1 MNLLFSQPPP
11 PSSRPP
17 VIECKILHNS
27 TGILTLAITNDTSYI
42 VEYTS
47 PGVYQFSVLAYNILG
62 DGNGSTIFVT
72 GYRESKHYLYNVS
85 TFDIKPT
92 CRTIPIVYIIL

>member
-1 MNLLFSQPPP
+1 MEIYFYMSLLFSQPLP

-17 VIECKILHNS
+17 VIEYKILHNS
-27 TGILTLAITNDTSYI
+27 TGILTLALTNDTGYI

-47 PGVYQFSVLAYNILG
+47 PGVYQFTVLAYNILG

-72 GYRESKHYLYNVS
+72 GYTESIYYL
-85 TFDIKPT
+85 
-92 CRTIPIVYIIL
+92 